1 MLLMAVVLAVV
12 STGIVRSAQTLEL
25 SRQHVRSVMC
35 CREFMLHR
43 PSCVAGNGYAGCEE
57 AVRRL
62 DVPIPQS
69 NRVYTRI
76 YAPVALR

>member
-1 MLLMAVVLAVV
+1 MMAIVLALV

-25 SRQHVRSVMC
+25 SRQHIRSVIR

-43 PSCVAGNGYAGCEE
+43 PSYVAGSGYAGCEE

-62 DVPIPQS
+62 DVPISPG
-69 NRVYTRI
+69 NHVYTRI
-76 YAPVALR
+76 YAPVTLR